1 MEVKEMSSLSLA
13 FVGDAHF
20 SLTVREYLVKK
31 SEAKPQQLQK
41 QSTHYVSAKAQAS
54 FVSYLLEQNMLSEK
68 ELDVY
73 KRGRNAK
80 TNNVP
85 KNTDVQT
92 YHMSTGFEAL
102 WGYWYL
108 TGQQERL
115 RQIWD
120 MIKTIV
126 GE

>member
-20 SLTVREYLVKK
+20 GLTVKEYLVKT
-31 SEAKPQQLQK
+31 SDVKPQQLQK
-41 QSTHYVSAKAQAS
+41 RSTHYVSAKAQAC
-54 FVSYLLEQNMLSEK
+54 FVSYLIERELLSEQ
-68 ELDVY
+68 ELDLY

-92 YHMSTGFEAL
+92 YHMSTGFETL

-108 TGQQERL
+108 TGQKDRL

-120 MIKTIV
+120 IIRTIV

>member
-1 MEVKEMSSLSLA
+1 MDVKEMSSLSLA

-20 SLTVREYLVKK
+20 GLTVKEYLVNK
-31 SEAKPQQLQK
+31 SDAKPQQLQK
-41 QSTHYVSAKAQAS
+41 ISTHYVSAKAQAS
-54 FVSYLLEQNMLSEK
+54 FISYFMENEILTEK
-68 ELDVY
+68 EMDIY

-102 WGYWYL
+102 WGYLYL
-108 TGQQERL
+108 SKNVERL
-115 RQIWD
+115 GQLWD
-120 MIKTIV
+120 IIKTIV

>member
-1 MEVKEMSSLSLA
+1 MDVKEMSSLKLA
-13 FVGDAHF
+13 FIGDAHF
-20 SLTVREYLVKK
+20 NYTAKDYLVRTT
-31 SEAKPQQLQK
+31 EVKPQLLQK
-41 QSTHYVSAKAQAS
+41 LSTHYISAKAQAS
-54 FVSYLLEQNMLSEK
+54 FINYLIEHEMLTEK

-80 TNNVP
+80 SHNAP

-102 WGYWYL
+102 WGYLVL
-108 TGQQERL
+108 TEQKDRL
-115 RQIWD
+115 EQIWD
-120 MIKTIV
+120 IIKTIV

>member
-1 MEVKEMSSLSLA
+1 MEIKGLSSLSLA
-13 FVGDAHF
+13 FVGDAQF
-20 SLTVREYLVKK
+20 SLMVREYLVRK
-31 SEAKPQQLQK
+31 SNAKPQLLQRL
-41 QSTHYVSAKAQAS
+41 STHYVSAKAQAQ
-54 FVSYLLEQNMLSEK
+54 FVSYLLEHELLSE
-68 ELDVY
+68 EEVEIY

-80 TNNVP
+80 SGNVP

-108 TGQQERL
+108 TEQEERL
-115 RQIWD
+115 RQTWD
-120 MIKTIV
+120 VIRTIV

>member
-1 MEVKEMSSLSLA
+1 MEIKEISSLSLA

-20 SLTVREYLVKK
+20 SLMVREYLVRK
-31 SEAKPQQLQK
+31 SNAKPQQLQRL
-41 QSTHYVSAKAQAS
+41 STHYVSAKAQAQLI
-54 FVSYLLEQNMLSEK
+54 SYLLEQQLLSDE
-68 ELDVY
+68 EIEIY

-80 TNNVP
+80 SGNVP

-108 TGQQERL
+108 TGQKERL
-115 RQIWD
+115 TQIWD
-120 MIKTIV
+120 VIKTIV